1 MVGAVR
7 TIEFFNPVDELP
19 QFRPARDVEMV
30 GVNFEQPLASVCENH
45 VEEWGSIDV
54 AEVNRSP

>member
-19 QFRPARDVEMV
+19 QFRPTLDVEMV
-30 GVNFEQPLASVCENH
+30 DVNFEQPLTSVCENH
-45 VEEWGSIDV
+45 IFGVGEH
-54 AEVNRSP
+54 